1 MRVAVLGAGY
11 AGLTLARKLESSLPD
26 SVDLVV
32 VDESETHVVQHELH
46 RVVRRPAVGA
56 EISIPLEDL
65 LDCEVRQ
72 ATVEDVDPEAGHATL
87 SGAEDLDY
95 DVGAVCL
102 GAETAF
108 YDIPG
113 LREHATPLKRLEHA
127 REIRERYL
135 DVLED
140 DGRVVVGGAGLS
152 GVQVA
157 GELAAMAREHGTDDG
172 GETDSED
179 PEIVLLEQLDSV
191 APNFPE
197 NFQRAVADQLGQR
210 GVEIRTNTT
219 VAAVEDESITVE
231 DGDDLG
237 YDQLVWTGGLQGPA
251 ALNDERPVVRSD
263 LRLAGDTFAVGD
275 AARVVDTDGEAVPAS
290 AQAAI
295 REARVAAK
303 NVTALVEHRL
313 DGTGGFEPRLARYTF
328 DSLGWLV
335 SVGDGAV
342 AQVGDGVLTGRAA
355 LALKTSVG
363 AGYLGSVGAV
373 ENAVDLVQ
381 SELGLAAD
389 EEGEGDQSEDEAG
402 DETGDEVGDVATGSE
417 R

>member
-11 AGLTLARKLESSLPD
+11 AGLTLARKLESSLPE
-26 SVDLVV
+26 SADLVV

-46 RVVRRPAVGA
+46 RVVRRPAVED
-56 EISIPLEDL
+56 EISIPLTDL

-72 ATVEDVDPEAGHATL
+72 AAVTSVDPEAGVARL
-87 SGAEDLDY
+87 DGADDLEY

-113 LREHATPLKRLEHA
+113 LREHATPLKRLDHA

-135 DVLED
+135 GLLDEG
-140 DGRVVVGGAGLS
+140 GRVVVGGAGLS

-157 GELAAMAREHGTDDG
+157 GELVEMARAHESDG
-172 GETDSED
+172 DGEGNSG
-179 PEIVLLEQLDSV
+179 PEVVLLEQLDSV
-191 APNFPE
+191 APSFPE
-197 NFQRAVADQLGQR
+197 AFQRAVADQLGQR
-210 GVEIRTNTT
+210 GVEIRTETT
-219 VAAVEDESITVE
+219 VEAVDGETITVA
-231 DGDDLG
+231 DGADLS
-237 YDQLVWTGGLQGPA
+237 YDQLVWTGGLQGPS
-251 ALNDERPVVRSD
+251 ALDDERPVVRSD
-263 LRLAGDTFAVGD
+263 LRLADETFAVGD
-275 AARVVDTDGEAVPAS
+275 VARVVDTDGEPVPAS

-295 REARVAAK
+295 REAGVAAE

-313 DGTGGFEPRLARYTF
+313 AGAGGFEPRLDRYTF

-342 AQVGDGVLTGRAA
+342 AQVGDGVLTGQAA

-373 ENAVDLVQ
+373 ENAVELVQ
-381 SELGLAAD
+381 SELGLAVDGAD
-389 EEGEGDQSEDEAG
+389 DDASDPEAV
-402 DETGDEVGDVATGSE
+402 DTEP
-417 R
+417 

>member
-11 AGLTLARKLESSLPD
+11 AGLTLARKLESSLPE

-46 RVVRRPAVGA
+46 RVVRRPAVED
-56 EISIPLEDL
+56 EISIPLTDL

-72 ATVEDVDPEAGHATL
+72 ATVTDVDPEAGVARL
-87 SGAEDLDY
+87 DGAPDLDY
-95 DVGAVCL
+95 DVGAICL

-108 YDIPG
+108 YDIAG

-127 REIRERYL
+127 REIRERSL
-135 DVLED
+135 DVLDEG
-140 DGRVVVGGAGLS
+140 GRVVVGGAGLS

-157 GELAAMAREHGTDDG
+157 GELAAMAREHGDETADEEGADG
-172 GETDSED
+172 GDA
-179 PEIVLLEQLDSV
+179 EILLLEQLDSV
-191 APNFPE
+191 APSFPE
-197 NFQRAVADQLGQR
+197 AFQRAVADQLGQR
-210 GVEIRTNTT
+210 GVEIRTNATVEAVDGETIT
-219 VAAVEDESITVE
+219 VAHGEDLSYE
-231 DGDDLG
+231 
-237 YDQLVWTGGLQGPA
+237 QLVWTGGLQGPA
-251 ALNDERPVVRSD
+251 ALDDERPVVRSD

-275 AARVVDTDGEAVPAS
+275 AARVVDADGEPVPAS

-295 REARVAAK
+295 REAGVAAE

-313 DGTGGFEPRLARYTF
+313 AGAGGFEPRLARYTF

-342 AQVGDGVLTGRAA
+342 AQVGDSVLTGRAA

-373 ENAVDLVQ
+373 ENAVELVQ
-381 SELGLAAD
+381 SELGLAVD
-389 EEGEGDQSEDEAG
+389 DVDDAG
-402 DETGDEVGDVATGSE
+402 DPEAVDTEP
-417 R
+417 

>member
-11 AGLTLARKLESSLPD
+11 AGLTLARKLESSLPE

-32 VDESETHVVQHELH
+32 VDESEDHVVQHELH
-46 RVVRRPAVGA
+46 RVVRRPAVA
-56 EISIPLEDL
+56 DEIAIPLTDL
-65 LDCEVRQ
+65 IDCEIRQ
-72 ATVEDVDPEAGHATL
+72 ATVTDVDPEAGVAQL
-87 SGAEDLDY
+87 DGADDLDY
-95 DVGAVCL
+95 DVGAICL

-113 LREHATPLKRLEHA
+113 LREHATPLKRLAHA
-127 REIRERYL
+127 REIRDETL
-135 DVLED
+135 DVLD
-140 DGRVVVGGAGLS
+140 RDARIVVGGAGLS

-157 GELAAMAREHGTDDG
+157 GELAAMARER
-172 GETDSED
+172 GEADEDSVDSE
-179 PEIVLLEQLDSV
+179 IVVLEQLDSV

-197 NFQRAVADQLGQR
+197 TFQAAVAEALADR
-210 GVEIRTNTT
+210 GVEIRTDTT
-219 VAAVEDESITVE
+219 VTGVDGESITVE
-231 DGDDLG
+231 AGDDVA

-251 ALNDERPVVRSD
+251 AMDDERPVVRSD

-275 AARVVDTDGEAVPAS
+275 AARVVDTDGEGVPAS

-295 REARVAAK
+295 REARVAAT

-313 DGTGGFEPRLARYTF
+313 GDDGGFEPRLARYTF

-335 SVGDGAV
+335 SIGDGAV
-342 AQVGDGVLTGRAA
+342 AQVGNNVLTGRAA

-381 SELGLAAD
+381 SELGLTVETD
-389 EEGEGDQSEDEAG
+389 EQDA
-402 DETGDEVGDVATGSE
+402 DETGDTDA
-417 R
+417 

>member
-1 MRVAVLGAGY
+1 MAA
-11 AGLTLARKLESSLPD
+11 
-26 SVDLVV
+26 
-32 VDESETHVVQHELH
+32 
-46 RVVRRPAVGA
+46 
-56 EISIPLEDL
+56 
-65 LDCEVRQ
+65 
-72 ATVEDVDPEAGHATL
+72 VDPEAGLARL
-87 SGAEDLDY
+87 DGAEDLDY

-127 REIRERYL
+127 RQIREQYQ
-135 DVLED
+135 DVLEG
-140 DGRVVVGGAGLS
+140 DGRVVVGGAGRS

-157 GELAAMAREHGTDDG
+157 GELAAMSREHGHGANDDG
-172 GETDSED
+172 ERDGNAED
-179 PEIVLLEQLDSV
+179 APEVVLLEQLASV

-197 NFQRAVADQLGQR
+197 NFQRAVADALGER
-210 GVEIRTNTT
+210 GVEIRTNAT
-219 VAAVEDESITVE
+219 VTSVDDESIAVA

-251 ALNDERPVVRSD
+251 ALDDERPVVRSD

-303 NVTALVEHRL
+303 NVTALVGHRL
-313 DGTGGFEPRLARYTF
+313 DGTGGFEPRLARYSF
-328 DSLGWLV
+328 DSPGWLV

-342 AQVGDGVLTGRAA
+342 AQVGGSVLTGRAA

-381 SELGLAAD
+381 SELGLSVD
-389 EEGEGDQSEDEAG
+389 EESDAEHG
-402 DETGDEVGDVATGSE
+402 DEESDDDPGDDETLDPES
-417 R
+417 

>member
-11 AGLTLARKLESSLPD
+11 AGLTLARKLESSLPE
-26 SVDLVV
+26 SADLVV
-32 VDESETHVVQHELH
+32 VDESEDHVVQHELH
-46 RVVRRPAVGA
+46 RVVRRPAVED
-56 EISIPLEDL
+56 EISIPLTDL

-72 ATVEDVDPEAGHATL
+72 AAVTSVDPEAGVARL
-87 SGAEDLDY
+87 DGADDLDY
-95 DVGAVCL
+95 DVGAICL

-135 DVLED
+135 DVLDEG
-140 DGRVVVGGAGLS
+140 GRVVVGGAGLS

-157 GELAAMAREHGTDDG
+157 GELAAMARERGNETAGDG
-172 GETDSED
+172 GTAGVDHD
-179 PEIVLLEQLDSV
+179 ILLLEQLDSV
-191 APNFPE
+191 APSFPE
-197 NFQRAVADQLGQR
+197 AFQRAVADQLGQR
-210 GVEIRTNTT
+210 GVEIRTETT
-219 VAAVEDESITVE
+219 VEAVDGETITVA
-231 DGDDLG
+231 DGADLS
-237 YDQLVWTGGLQGPA
+237 YDQLVWTGGLQGPS
-251 ALNDERPVVRSD
+251 ALDDERPVVRSD
-263 LRLAGDTFAVGD
+263 LRLADDTFAVGD
-275 AARVVDTDGEAVPAS
+275 VARVVDTDGEPVPAS

-295 REARVAAK
+295 REAGVAAE

-313 DGTGGFEPRLARYTF
+313 AGAAGFEPRLDRYTF

-342 AQVGDGVLTGRAA
+342 AQVGDGVLTGQAA

-373 ENAVDLVQ
+373 ENAVELVQ

-389 EEGEGDQSEDEAG
+389 GADDDASDPEAV
-402 DETGDEVGDVATGSE
+402 DTEP
-417 R
+417 